1 MSASADTTIT
11 PPTSG
16 GRARPG
22 LGLALLVIAS
32 AQLMIVLDATI
43 VTIALPHILVD
54 LGFSEAGL
62 QWVVTSYALAL
73 GSLLLLGGRLGD
85 LFGRRRMFII
95 GVSVFAAAS
104 LLGGLAPN
112 PTVMITA
119 RVIQGAAAALASP
132 AALALINTTFP
143 VGRPRNRA
151 MAVYAAMSGAGAAIG
166 LILGGALTE
175 IDWRWTF
182 FINVPIGLFVAFLA
196 PRVLVESGRQD
207 SRIDWAG
214 AITATLG
221 LFGIVFGLSHAAQR
235 GASWGDALTLV
246 PLIGGVLLLGVFVV
260 VERRAVH
267 PLLPLRIVTDRT
279 RAVSLVSMALIGAGM
294 FAMFYFLGLFIQ
306 QVMGY
311 SPILAGVS
319 FLPFTLGLGA
329 AAGASQSLVRRVDPR
344 WLSGTG
350 ALMAAFGMW
359 GFTQLQIDSAYWSH
373 LFPYTVVIGLGMGMV
388 FIPLTMTATHGVQ
401 PADAGAAASA
411 LNTAQQV
418 GGAVGI
424 AALTTVFSHFAAK
437 TATTLSGQAQHLVA
451 QAMAAGHLPANPTP
465 DQIAAVTKPVTD
477 QIQTVGS
484 VHGFWVA
491 AGMLVA
497 GAILLMTTL
506 TVRHAELQSDTD
518 QPVPVG

>member
-1 MSASADTTIT
+1 MSAPADTTIT

-16 GRARPG
+16 GRTRPG

-95 GVSVFAAAS
+95 GVVVFAAAS

-119 RVIQGAAAALASP
+119 RVLQGAAAALASP

-143 VGRPRNRA
+143 VGPPRNRA

-175 IDWRWTF
+175 IDWRLTF

-214 AITATLG
+214 AITATVG

-246 PLIGGVLLLGVFVV
+246 PLIGGVVLLGVFVA
-260 VERRAVH
+260 VERRAAH

-279 RAVSLVSMALIGAGM
+279 RAVSLVAMALIGAGM

-344 WLSGTG
+344 WLSGAG

-359 GFTQLQIDSAYWSH
+359 GFTQLQVDSAYWSH

-388 FIPLTMTATHGVQ
+388 FIPLTMTATHGVR

-437 TATTLSGQAQHLVA
+437 TATTLSAQAQQLVA
-451 QAMAAGHLPANPTP
+451 QAMAAGQLPANATP
-465 DQIAAVTKPVTD
+465 EQIAVVTKPVTD
-477 QIQTVGS
+477 QIQTIGS

-491 AGMLVA
+491 AGMLIV
-497 GAILLMTTL
+497 GAILLMTML
-506 TVRHAELQSDTD
+506 TVRHAELQTD
-518 QPVPVG
+518 NEQVVPVG

>member
-1 MSASADTTIT
+1 M
-11 PPTSG
+11 
-16 GRARPG
+16 
-22 LGLALLVIAS
+22 
-32 AQLMIVLDATI
+32 
-43 VTIALPHILVD
+43 
-54 LGFSEAGL
+54 
-62 QWVVTSYALAL
+62 
-73 GSLLLLGGRLGD
+73 
-85 LFGRRRMFII
+85 
-95 GVSVFAAAS
+95 
-104 LLGGLAPN
+104 
-112 PTVMITA
+112 
-119 RVIQGAAAALASP
+119 
-132 AALALINTTFP
+132 
-143 VGRPRNRA
+143 
-151 MAVYAAMSGAGAAIG
+151 
-166 LILGGALTE
+166 
-175 IDWRWTF
+175 
-182 FINVPIGLFVAFLA
+182 
-196 PRVLVESGRQD
+196 LVESGRQD

-221 LFGIVFGLSHAAQR
+221 LFGIVYGLSHAAQR

-246 PLIGGVLLLGVFVV
+246 PLLGGLLLLGVFVA
-260 VERRAVH
+260 VERRAAH

-359 GFTQLQIDSAYWSH
+359 GFTQLQVDSAYWSH

-437 TATTLSGQAQHLVA
+437 TATTLSGQAQQLVA

-465 DQIAAVTKPVTD
+465 EQIAAVTKPVTD

-506 TVRHAELQSDTD
+506 TVRHAELQTMASNWSRSAEGRSGPTRAGCAASAHRSGALG
-518 QPVPVG
+518 PSTERPGAAAPLTAAVRGRTGRCRFGALVEVSVRTRAAVGEMVTSLLPLMWVPKSGGRHLARQHVS

>member
-1 MSASADTTIT
+1 MSASAGTIT
-11 PPTSG
+11 PPPTTE
-16 GRARPG
+16 RTRPG

-54 LGFSEAGL
+54 LGFSESGL
-62 QWVVTSYALAL
+62 QWVVTAYALAL

-95 GVSVFAAAS
+95 GVAVFAAAS

-112 PTVMITA
+112 PPVLIIA
-119 RVIQGAAAALASP
+119 RVVQGAAAALASP

-143 VGRPRNRA
+143 VGPPRNRA

-182 FINVPIGLFVAFLA
+182 FINVPIGAFVAFLA
-196 PRVLVESGRQD
+196 PRVLVESGRQH

-214 AITATLG
+214 AITATAG
-221 LFGIVFGLSHAAQR
+221 LFGIVYGLSHAAEA

-246 PLIGGVLLLGVFVV
+246 PLIAGVLLLGVFVV
-260 VERRAVH
+260 VERRAAY

-306 QVMGY
+306 QVMEY

-319 FLPFTLGLGA
+319 FLPFTLGLGI
-329 AAGASQSLVRRVDPR
+329 AAGAGQSLVRRVDPR
-344 WLSGTG
+344 WLSGAG
-350 ALMAAFGMW
+350 ALVAAFGMW
-359 GFTQLQIDSAYWSH
+359 GFAQLQVDSEYWAH
-373 LFPYTVVIGLGMGMV
+373 LFPYIVVIGLGMGFV
-388 FIPLTMTATHGVQ
+388 FIPLTMTATHGVR
-401 PADAGAAASA
+401 PADAGAGASA

-418 GGAVGI
+418 GGAIGI

-437 TATTLSGQAQHLVA
+437 TATTLSGRTQQLVA
-451 QAMAAGHLPANPTP
+451 QATAAGQLPANPTP
-465 DQIAAVTKPVTD
+465 EQTAAVTKPVTD
-477 QIQTVGS
+477 QIQTVAS

-506 TVRHAELQSDTD
+506 TVRHPELQDD
-518 QPVPVG
+518 GERAVPVG